1 MYKYNIHPLNWY
13 RTAFD
18 SFFSSAKV
26 QYFVL
31 PMVQVGSYWVFLSY
45 CGIILQSLAN
55 WTGHSLANWTGQSV
69 AYWIG
74 HSVAYWIEQSVRNW
88 IEHSVDNRIGLWV
101 SEILHDGS
109 HLFRSQ
115 VDLMPVWII
124 GDMNHRGQV
133 WSEPTK
139 LDTTLT
145 VHMRRRTLEEKLE
158 AIRLVEA
165 GNSPRSVSDR
175 LHIGHRD
182 GCPLL

>member
-55 WTGHSLANWTGQSV
+55 WTGQSVANWIGHSV

-74 HSVAYWIEQSVRNW
+74 HSVTYWIEQSVRNW

-115 VDLMPVWII
+115 VDLMPVRDLSLSNAFTAERGELSGKYFITKSLLFTVKNIEKFNIEILNVRPSII
-124 GDMNHRGQV
+124 KVVTGWHY
-133 WSEPTK
+133 
-139 LDTTLT
+139 
-145 VHMRRRTLEEKLE
+145 
-158 AIRLVEA
+158 I
-165 GNSPRSVSDR
+165 
-175 LHIGHRD
+175 I
-182 GCPLL
+182 

>member
-115 VDLMPVWII
+115 IDLMPVRDLSSSNALIKSEQLSI
-124 GDMNHRGQV
+124 HRSNAFTAARGEL
-133 WSEPTK
+133 SGKYFIAKSLRFTFLK
-139 LDTTLT
+139 LG
-145 VHMRRRTLEEKLE
+145 
-158 AIRLVEA
+158 IR
-165 GNSPRSVSDR
+165 D
-175 LHIGHRD
+175 
-182 GCPLL
+182 